1 MGFKS
6 SPYNTIQGILMA
18 EEMVRGDPR
27 DRYNILRWDRVKLNL
42 PGSTNYKPSKPW
54 VSKERSKDEKIA
66 CDFIIYVDDI
76 RTSGNDW
83 LECRLTSRYVASHMN
98 WLGLQ
103 DAARKRQEP
112 TTTPGPWAGL
122 VMQSDGGAITISVGQ
137 ERWEK
142 ASP

>member
-1 MGFKS
+1 
-6 SPYNTIQGILMA
+6 
-18 EEMVRGDPR
+18 MVRGDPR

-42 PGSTNYKPSKPW
+42 LGSTNYKPSKPW

-83 LECRLTSRYVASHMN
+83 LECHLTSRYVASHMN

-103 DAARKRQEP
+103 DAARKHQES